1 MAKQDFPPDI
11 DRRRLLVSAVALAG
25 SSISSIEAGVE
36 YAKAAS
42 VTASAQPI
50 ASAPGVQG
58 LNVCPATARRLLEI
72 ERRNLLRAEANLPLL
87 SITKELRRMKQREVS
102 GEFERFAA
110 AHDRAVWEEVLK
122 RRRDAEGNPNWRPNG
137 LEGMCYHSK
146 VRTILWE
153 KFYPSQR
160 ARARRPSRQLTRRI
174 AHSRLSTEPTSSPV

>member
-1 MAKQDFPPDI
+1 MAKQDFPPNI

-25 SSISSIEAGVE
+25 SSISSIEPGVE

-42 VTASAQPI
+42 VTAAAQPI

-58 LNVCPATARRLLEI
+58 LNVCPVTARRLLEI

-87 SITKELRRMKQREVS
+87 SITKELRRMKQQEVS
-102 GEFERFAA
+102 EEFERFAA
-110 AHDRAVWEEVLK
+110 THGRAVWEEVLK
-122 RRRDAEGNPNWRPNG
+122 RRRDAEGNPNWRANS
-137 LEGMCYHSK
+137 LEGMCHHSK

-160 ARARRPSRQLTRRI
+160 PSAAALT
-174 AHSRLSTEPTSSPV
+174 STPTKNCS